1 MEREQYYNS
10 EQLSKTQ
17 MKKRKRK
24 KFPNVFFKKE
34 LVSVFENIEYP
45 QTIVACFLTFFCA
58 LRNGEVSKLRW
69 KDVDLIN
76 NRLKVVDGKN
86 HKDGFVPISSL
97 AIPVLRRWQ
106 TMHQDAEYVFPSEN
120 NKEYHITTSALLKSF
135 KNALRKAGLE
145 VPTEKN
151 SAGRQQHQYK
161 FHTLRHSRCTH
172 LLNNGV
178 PIQKVQY
185 FMRHDKIDTT
195 MTYAWITNPELN
207 RMVEEVDRGT
217 ILSEMNKEQTISTIP
232 EISNPL
238 MIAQKRLALGDITP
252 REYKKIVSILGE
264 RTDVF
269 T

>member
-1 MEREQYYNS
+1 MERTQYYPTS
-10 EQLSKTQ
+10 LSKTQ
-17 MKKRKRK
+17 IKKRKRK

-34 LVSVFENIEYP
+34 LVSVFEHIEDP

-69 KDVDLIN
+69 KDVDLVN
-76 NRLKVVDGKN
+76 RRLKVVDGKN

-97 AIPVLRRWQ
+97 AIPVLQRWQ
-106 TMHQDAEYVFPSEN
+106 AMHLDDEFVFPSEK

-135 KNALRKAGLE
+135 KNALRKAGME
-145 VPTEKN
+145 IPTEKN
-151 SAGRQQHQYK
+151 AAGRQQHQYK

-207 RMVEEVDRGT
+207 RMVEEVDKGGVQMEPT
-217 ILSEMNKEQTISTIP
+217 NNQLQVAP
-232 EISNPL
+232 EPQEPL
-238 MIAQKRLALGDITP
+238 KIARRRLALGDISP
-252 REYKKIVSILGE
+252 REYKKIVSVLSE
-264 RTDVF
+264 
-269 T
+269 

>member
-1 MEREQYYNS
+1 MEREQYYNL
-10 EQLSKTQ
+10 EHLSKTQ
-17 MKKRKRK
+17 IKKRKRK
-24 KFPNVFFKKE
+24 KYPNVFFKKE
-34 LVSVFENIEYP
+34 LTAVFEAMEDP
-45 QTIVACFLTFFCA
+45 QIMVACCLTFFCA
-58 LRNGEVSKLRW
+58 LRNGEVSKLKW
-69 KDVDLIN
+69 KDVDVVN

-97 AIPVLRRWQ
+97 CVPVLRRWQ
-106 TMHQDAEYVFPSEN
+106 AMNLDEEYVFPSEN
-120 NKEYHITTSALLKSF
+120 NDEYHITTSALLKAF

-217 ILSEMNKEQTISTIP
+217 GMIE
-232 EISNPL
+232 
-238 MIAQKRLALGDITP
+238 IAQNQMLPVQEPSDPLRIAKRRLALGDISP
-252 REYKKIVSILGE
+252 REYKKIMTILGE
-264 RTDVF
+264 
-269 T
+269 